1 MATALP
7 AWPSGLIPQASSMV
21 RSRLYCVSLIVDRT
35 AATPFEAMTSVATWP
50 PAALPQQ
57 PAPDEP
63 SSHVM
68 NKTPPSRKAEEP
80 RIPGTTL
87 ASQASPV
94 ATEQSCMSLHMFG
107 VIQAKL
113 GTVPLVRSARSWVN
127 GTTCAA
133 QRVAFVRIS
142 L

>member
-1 MATALP
+1 
-7 AWPSGLIPQASSMV
+7 
-21 RSRLYCVSLIVDRT
+21 
-35 AATPFEAMTSVATWP
+35 MTSVATWP

-68 NKTPPSRKAEEP
+68 NRTPPSRKAEEP

-94 ATEQSCMSLHMFG
+94 AIEQSCMSLHMFG
-107 VIQAKL
+107 VIEAKL
-113 GTVPLVRSARSWVN
+113 GTVPLVRSGRSWVN
-127 GTTCAA
+127 GTAYA
-133 QRVAFVRIS
+133 EQRGGFVRMQME
-142 L
+142 